1 MMRTTPGNATT
12 SALALLHEHL
22 VDLTIE
28 AYVDWREAC
37 GLVEDAHRCWGSAT
51 PAGAKIAF
59 ELYLAALDHEE
70 RAAVL
75 YAGLVRRLEDV
86 VR

>member
-1 MMRTTPGNATT
+1 MMKNTLGNAGTP
-12 SALALLHEHL
+12 ALALLHEHL

-37 GLVEDAHRCWGSAT
+37 GLVRDAHRSWGSAT

-59 ELYLAALDHEE
+59 ELYLAALDQEE

-75 YAGLVRRLEDV
+75 YAGLVRRVADV